1 MIRQTVP
8 FFFWVLFFLSLNGL
22 LPTEAQEN
30 FDHVQIQTHT
40 VTKNIYM
47 LEGAGGNIGVCV
59 GENGVFLVDDQF
71 APLTEKIQKA
81 VAQVSE
87 KPIRFLLNTHW
98 HFDHTGGNENLG
110 KAGAVIVAHENV
122 RQRMSTEQFMKF
134 FDRRVPAAPDIA
146 LPVITFTT
154 EITFHLNG
162 ETIEVY
168 HPDPAHTDGDAIV
181 FFRTSN
187 VVHMGDIYFEGLYPF
202 IDLDSKGSIDGVI
215 QAVHYALGQMD
226 GETKVIPGHGP
237 LSNKE
242 NLTAYVAML
251 ETIRDR
257 VKKMVAEKKTLEEVI
272 ASKPT
277 ADLDAKY
284 GNGFMKPD
292 QFVTLVYK
300 SLSTQK

>member
-8 FFFWVLFFLSLNGL
+8 FFFWALFFLSLSAL
-22 LPTEAQEN
+22 LPTEAQQN
-30 FDHVQIQTHT
+30 FDNVQIQTHT

-154 EITFHLNG
+154 EIKFHLNG

-300 SLSTQK
+300 SLSAQK